1 MAKWGI
7 RLAGGFFALM
17 LMADLIST
25 LLLWDLVKYL
35 EVNPLFDSAGLG
47 GIVALNL
54 FFGGFLYF
62 LYNRS
67 KKTTNRF
74 LYINLLVTVSILR
87 IVVVFNNVQVY
98 LSKPTLVQAQA
109 VTEAAK
115 QATMREFWWLT
126 MIPYAIAIVSY
137 WFFSRDHKIELLG
150 EKE

>member
-1 MAKWGI
+1 MGKLGI

-35 EVNPLFDSAGLG
+35 EANPIFETAGLG

-54 FFGGFLYF
+54 FFGGFMYF
-62 LYNRS
+62 LYVRS
-67 KKTTNRF
+67 SKPTNRF
-74 LYINLLVTVSILR
+74 LYINLLVTVSVLR

-98 LSKPTLVQAQA
+98 LSHPTLQQAQA

-115 QATMREFWWLT
+115 QATVREFWWLT
-126 MIPYAIAIVSY
+126 MIPYTIALVSY
-137 WFFSRDHKIELLG
+137 WFFSRDHIILK
-150 EKE
+150 K